1 VRFLAIQHHKEN
13 HKKCTLTPL
22 RNRPDV
28 EIEVL
33 RPGPGGYPQFWIE
46 GGILLAVGAPPLERS
61 DRAIL
66 DADPRNRVVLID
78 GNWIKVP
85 GILRVLRARGPL
97 VHRSLPEGIRTAYPR
112 RSKIFVDPEGGLAT
126 VEAMAAAGAI
136 LGSPDPELLAG
147 YTWREEFLKLN
158 ASLFGASA
166 AVVE

>member
-1 VRFLAIQHHKEN
+1 VRFLAIQYHKEN

-28 EIEVL
+28 EIQVL
-33 RPGPGGYPQFWIE
+33 RPGPSGYPPFWIE

-66 DADPRNRVVLID
+66 DADPGSRVVLID
-78 GNWIKVP
+78 GNWVKVP
-85 GILRVLRARGPL
+85 AILRALRARGPL

-112 RSKIFVDPEGGLAT
+112 RSKLFVDPAGGLAT

-136 LGSPDPELLAG
+136 LGEPDPELLAG
-147 YTWREEFLKLN
+147 YTWREEFLRLN
-158 ASLFGASA
+158 DHLFGPPA